1 MVARPP
7 VIRIVQGTHRVE
19 SRWGFCLEGRGAT
32 CQVRTPVN
40 SGDGIPPLT
49 GSTND
54 FRSAPL
60 GQNNAPGDARYAGHV
75 TLPLK
80 DPEIVVGDR
89 GAGVVAVPGDLP
101 NGGRVTVAGREN
113 LEEFD
118 YTGLSR
124 AQWLTNSGSAQSVDE
139 GSPANTG
146 AADAQ
151 TPANLGLSQILSHEV
166 GNDLHPVMPSCALVW
181 HGVLN
186 GRGGSALVRWL
197 EVALD
202 SLQSRPEP
210 KVNR

>member
-1 MVARPP
+1 MQP
-7 VIRIVQGTHRVE
+7 V
-19 SRWGFCLEGRGAT
+19 AT
-32 CQVRTPVN
+32 CQVRTRVN
-40 SGDGIPPLT
+40 FGDGIPPLT
-49 GSTND
+49 GSAID

-124 AQWLTNSGSAQSVDE
+124 AQRLTNSGSAQSVDE

-151 TPANLGLSQILSHEV
+151 TPANLGLSQILSHEF

-202 SLQSRPEP
+202 SCNPDRSP
-210 KVNR
+210 K